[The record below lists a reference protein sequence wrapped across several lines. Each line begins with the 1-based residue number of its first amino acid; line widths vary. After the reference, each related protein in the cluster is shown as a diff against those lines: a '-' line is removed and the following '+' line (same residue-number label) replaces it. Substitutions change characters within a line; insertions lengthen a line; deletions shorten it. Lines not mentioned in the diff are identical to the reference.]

1 MRIRSSRSP
10 SFEISRVSAVKVV
23 LLCGGKGTRIR
34 GVDDTVPKPMIPV
47 GSQPIVVHIME
58 HYAHF
63 GHREFVLCLGYL
75 GGVVRDFFGAA
86 SSTGAQTVT
95 FALPSAGQVTVTLV
109 DTGLDAMTGA
119 RVRKIQSFVGGEDF
133 FLTYGDGVSDVPI
146 NDVLTFHQSHNAAMT
161 LTAVRPP
168 SRFGEVAVDASGIAT
183 SFNEKPQASAGLI
196 SGGYFV
202 CRPKLFEYL
211 NEKEDLV
218 LEAEP
223 MRHMVRDRQLA
234 AYTHEGF
241 WQCMDTYRDWELLND
256 LDRKNEAPWRH

>member
-1 MRIRSSRSP
+1 M
-10 SFEISRVSAVKVV
+10 KVV
-23 LLCGGKGTRIR
+23 ILCGGKGTRIR

-58 HYAHF
+58 HYAF
-63 GHREFVLCLGYL
+63 YGHRDFVLCLGYL
-75 GGVVRDFFGAA
+75 GNVVREFFGA
-86 SSTGAQTVT
+86 SNDGNIETVSFT
-95 FALPSAGQVTVTLV
+95 LPRAGKTNVTLV
-109 DTGLDAMTGA
+109 DTGLEAMTGA
-119 RVRKIQSFVGGEDF
+119 RVRKVQELVGNDDF

-146 NDVLTFHQSHNAAMT
+146 DKTHEFHRSHSAAMT

-168 SRFGEVAVDASGIAT
+168 SRFGEVAIDAAGIAT

-202 CRPKLFEYL
+202 CRPTLFRYL
-211 NEKEDLV
+211 NEREDLV

-234 AYTHEGF
+234 AFTHEGF

>member
-1 MRIRSSRSP
+1 M
-10 SFEISRVSAVKVV
+10 KVV

-34 GVDDTVPKPMIPV
+34 GVDDKVPKPMIPV
-47 GSQPIVVHIME
+47 GDHPIVVHIME

-63 GHREFVLCLGYL
+63 GHRDFVLCLGYL
-75 GGVVRDFFGAA
+75 GHAVKEYFGAMTSA
-86 SSTGAQTVT
+86 DTESVKFS
-95 FALPSAGQVTVTLV
+95 LPNAGIVNVMLV

-119 RVRKIQSFVGGEDF
+119 RIRKIRHIVGEEDF

-146 NDVLTFHQSHNAAMT
+146 NHLLEFHRSHEASMT

-168 SRFGEVAVDASGIAT
+168 SRFGEVEVDQSGLAV

-202 CRPKLFEYL
+202 CRSKLFGYL
-211 NEKEDLV
+211 SEREDLV
-218 LEAEP
+218 LEADP
-223 MRHMVRDRQLA
+223 MRTMVRQRQLA

-241 WQCMDTYRDWELLND
+241 WQCMDTYRDWELLNE
-256 LDRKNEAPWRH
+256 LYKKNEAPWRH

>member
-1 MRIRSSRSP
+1 M
-10 SFEISRVSAVKVV
+10 KVV

-58 HYAHF
+58 HYAF
-63 GHREFVLCLGYL
+63 YGHRDFVLCLGYL
-75 GGVVRDFFGAA
+75 GDVIREFFGA
-86 SSTGAQTVT
+86 SPSGGTETVS
-95 FALPSAGQVTVTLV
+95 FALPRGSEAKVTVV
-109 DTGLDAMTGA
+109 DTGLEAMTGA
-119 RVRKIQSFVGGEDF
+119 RVRKIREVVGNDDF

-146 NDVLTFHQSHNAAMT
+146 DKALGFHRAHSAAMT

-168 SRFGEVAVDASGIAT
+168 SRFGEVEVDASGIAT

-202 CRPKLFEYL
+202 CRPTLFNYL
-211 NEKEDLV
+211 SEREDLV
-218 LEAEP
+218 LEADP
-223 MRHMVRDRQLA
+223 MRQMVRERQLA

-241 WQCMDTYRDWELLND
+241 WQCMDTYRDWELLNE

>member
-1 MRIRSSRSP
+1 M
-10 SFEISRVSAVKVV
+10 KVV

-34 GVDDTVPKPMIPV
+34 GVDDAVPKPMIPV

-58 HYAHF
+58 HYAFF
-63 GHREFVLCLGYL
+63 GHRDFVLCLGYL
-75 GGVVRDFFGAA
+75 GDVVRRFFGA
-86 SSTGAQTVT
+86 STEVVADSVSYS
-95 FALPSAGQVTVTLV
+95 LPTAGRVNVTLV

-119 RVRKIQSFVGGEDF
+119 RVRKIRHHVGDDDF

-146 NDVLTFHQSHNAAMT
+146 DKVLSFHDSHSAAMT

-168 SRFGEVAVDASGIAT
+168 SRFGEVAVDDSGLAT

-202 CRPKLFEYL
+202 CRSKLFSYL
-211 NEKEDLV
+211 NDRDDLV
-218 LEAEP
+218 LEADP
-223 MRHMVRDRQLA
+223 MRNMVRDRQLA

>member
-1 MRIRSSRSP
+1 M
-10 SFEISRVSAVKVV
+10 KVV
-23 LLCGGKGTRIR
+23 ILCGGKGTRIR

-58 HYAHF
+58 HYAF
-63 GHREFVLCLGYL
+63 YGHRDFVLCLGYL
-75 GGVVRDFFGAA
+75 GDVIREFFGA
-86 SSTGAQTVT
+86 SPSGGTETVS
-95 FALPSAGQVTVTLV
+95 FALPRGGEAKVTVV
-109 DTGLDAMTGA
+109 DTGLEAMTGA
-119 RVRKIQSFVGGEDF
+119 RVRKIRDVVANDDF

-146 NDVLTFHQSHNAAMT
+146 DKAHAFHRAHSVAMT

-168 SRFGEVAVDASGIAT
+168 SRFGEVEVDASGIAT

-202 CRPKLFEYL
+202 CRPTLFSYL
-211 NEKEDLV
+211 SEREDLV
-218 LEAEP
+218 LEADP
-223 MRHMVRDRQLA
+223 MRQMVRERQLA

-241 WQCMDTYRDWELLND
+241 WQCMDTYRDWELLNE

>member
-1 MRIRSSRSP
+1 M
-10 SFEISRVSAVKVV
+10 KVV

-34 GVDDTVPKPMIPV
+34 GVDDTLPKPMIPV
-47 GSQPIVVHIME
+47 GSHPIVVHIMQ
-58 HYAHF
+58 HYAF
-63 GHREFVLCLGYL
+63 YGHRDFVLCLGYL
-75 GGVVRDFFGAA
+75 GGVIRDFFG
-86 SSTGAQTVT
+86 STTTAVEETVAYT
-95 FALPSAGQVTVTLV
+95 LPTAGKVNVTLV
-109 DTGLDAMTGA
+109 DTGLDSMTGA
-119 RVRKIQSFVGGEDF
+119 RVRKIRHLVGDDDF

-146 NDVLTFHQSHNAAMT
+146 DDVLSFHRSHSSAMT

-168 SRFGEVAVDASGIAT
+168 SRFGEVEVDASGIAT

-202 CRPKLFEYL
+202 CRRTLFGYL
-211 NEKEDLV
+211 SEREDLV
-218 LEAEP
+218 LEADP
-223 MRHMVRDRQLA
+223 MRQMVRDRQLA

>member
-1 MRIRSSRSP
+1 M
-10 SFEISRVSAVKVV
+10 KVV

-34 GVDDTVPKPMIPV
+34 GVDDTLPKPMIPV
-47 GSQPIVVHIME
+47 GSHPIVVHIMQ
-58 HYAHF
+58 HYAF
-63 GHREFVLCLGYL
+63 YGHRDFVLCLGYL
-75 GGVVRDFFGAA
+75 GGVIRDFFG
-86 SSTGAQTVT
+86 STTTAVEETVAYT
-95 FALPSAGQVTVTLV
+95 LPTAGKVNVTLV
-109 DTGLDAMTGA
+109 DTGLDSMTGA
-119 RVRKIQSFVGGEDF
+119 RVRKIRHLVGDHDF

-146 NDVLTFHQSHNAAMT
+146 NDVLSFHRSHSSAMT

-168 SRFGEVAVDASGIAT
+168 SRFGEVEVDASGIAT

-202 CRPKLFEYL
+202 CRRTLFGYL
-211 NEKEDLV
+211 SEREDLV
-218 LEAEP
+218 LEADP
-223 MRHMVRDRQLA
+223 MRQMVRDRQLA

>member
-1 MRIRSSRSP
+1 M
-10 SFEISRVSAVKVV
+10 KVV

-34 GVDDTVPKPMIPV
+34 GVDDTLPKPMIPV
-47 GSQPIVVHIME
+47 GSHPIVVHIMQ
-58 HYAHF
+58 HYAFF
-63 GHREFVLCLGYL
+63 GHRDFVLCLGYL
-75 GGVVRDFFGAA
+75 GGVVRDFFGATTSA
-86 SSTGAQTVT
+86 VEETVSYT
-95 FALPSAGQVTVTLV
+95 LPMAGTVNVTLM
-109 DTGLDAMTGA
+109 DTGLEAMTGA
-119 RVRKIQSFVGGEDF
+119 RVRKVRHLVGNDDF

-146 NDVLTFHQSHNAAMT
+146 DRVLAFHRSHNAVMT

-168 SRFGEVAVDASGIAT
+168 SRFGEVEVDASGLAT

-202 CRPKLFEYL
+202 CRPALFEYL
-211 NEKEDLV
+211 SEHDDLV
-218 LEAEP
+218 LEADP

>member
-1 MRIRSSRSP
+1 M
-10 SFEISRVSAVKVV
+10 KVV

-34 GVDDTVPKPMIPV
+34 GVDDTLPKPMIPV
-47 GSQPIVVHIME
+47 GSHPIVVHIMQ
-58 HYAHF
+58 HYAF
-63 GHREFVLCLGYL
+63 YGHRDFVLCLGYL
-75 GGVVRDFFGAA
+75 GGVIRDFFG
-86 SSTGAQTVT
+86 STTTAVEETVAYT
-95 FALPSAGQVTVTLV
+95 LPTAGKVNVTLV
-109 DTGLDAMTGA
+109 DTGLDSMTGA
-119 RVRKIQSFVGGEDF
+119 RVRKIRHLVGDDDF

-146 NDVLTFHQSHNAAMT
+146 DDVFSFHRSHSSAMT

-168 SRFGEVAVDASGIAT
+168 SRFGEVEVDASGIAT

-202 CRPKLFEYL
+202 CRRTLFGYL
-211 NEKEDLV
+211 SEREDLV
-218 LEAEP
+218 LEADP
-223 MRHMVRDRQLA
+223 MRQMVRDRQLA

>member
-1 MRIRSSRSP
+1 M
-10 SFEISRVSAVKVV
+10 KVV

-34 GVDDTVPKPMIPV
+34 GVDDTLPKPMIPV
-47 GSQPIVVHIME
+47 GSHPIVVHIMQ
-58 HYAHF
+58 HYAFF
-63 GHREFVLCLGYL
+63 GHRDFVLCLGYL
-75 GGVVRDFFGAA
+75 GGVVRDFFGATTSA
-86 SSTGAQTVT
+86 VEETVSYT
-95 FALPSAGQVTVTLV
+95 LPMAGTVNVTLV
-109 DTGLDAMTGA
+109 DTGLEAMTGA
-119 RVRKIQSFVGGEDF
+119 RVRKVRHLVGNDDF

-146 NDVLTFHQSHNAAMT
+146 DRVLAFHRSHNAVMT

-168 SRFGEVAVDASGIAT
+168 SRFGEVEVDASGLAT

-202 CRPKLFEYL
+202 CRPALFEYL
-211 NEKEDLV
+211 SEHDDLV
-218 LEAEP
+218 LEADP